1 MAKENTSTRLK
12 TIMKER
18 NLRQVDILEKAM
30 PLCKKYNVK
39 LNKSDLS
46 QYVSGAVLP
55 GQEKLAILGKALGV
69 SEAWLMGYDVPMNR
83 DEDIKKIQQLF
94 TEVHK
99 SDREK
104 VETLISQYAEIDKSG
119 QDAINKM
126 IHFINELNSLGQNEA
141 IKRVEELTFI
151 DKYKK
156 ETPDYIQPVAAHLD
170 GELTD
175 EVKDFIDKF

>member
-1 MAKENTSTRLK
+1 MTKEDTSARLK

-46 QYVSGAVLP
+46 QYVAGTVLP

-69 SEAWLMGYDVPMNR
+69 SEAWLMGYDVPMERHYRVQEGDRKYSKETVLLIRNFNKLN
-83 DEDIKKIQQLF
+83 DI
-94 TEVHK
+94 
-99 SDREK
+99 
-104 VETLISQYAEIDKSG
+104 
-119 QDAINKM
+119 
-126 IHFINELNSLGQNEA
+126 GQNEA
-141 IKRVEELTFI
+141 TKRVEELTYI

-156 ETPDYIQPVAAHLD
+156 APEHLTLNAAHAIEGASEED
-170 GELTD
+170 KRHD
-175 EVKDFIDKF
+175 EDIMDDDNF